1 MLPKQGTR
9 AFSPPSPGSGSVT
22 MHKVFLTA
30 SQKTEQAIQQFHIR
44 GFQKKNMFHRVGES
58 LLQYTI
64 TSSI

>member
-30 SQKTEQAIQQFHIR
+30 SQKTKQAIQQFHIR
-44 GFQKKNMFHRVGES
+44 GFKKKHVP
-58 LLQYTI
+58 
-64 TSSI
+64 